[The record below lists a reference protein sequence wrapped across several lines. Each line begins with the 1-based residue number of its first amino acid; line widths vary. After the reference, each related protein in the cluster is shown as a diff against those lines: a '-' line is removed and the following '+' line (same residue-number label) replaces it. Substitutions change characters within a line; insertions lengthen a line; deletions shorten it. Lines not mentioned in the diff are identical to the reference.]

1 MKSLDISI
9 FPECGISVSAKI
21 AIYKNGFGPKI
32 TMLNVKWMEYFFHPF
47 LIPKKRPVCYT
58 WQALFYCQYFTQF
71 IMINHWIPIF
81 KLKELNS

>member
-1 MKSLDISI
+1 MKSLEISI

-47 LIPKKRPVCYT
+47 LIPDKRPVCYKKPVFNY
-58 WQALFYCQYFTQF
+58 LPVFSSIC
-71 IMINHWIPIF
+71 
-81 KLKELNS
+81 